1 MGIYLAIYK
10 ASINITGKTLLRIL
24 IVSIA
29 LVASLLSAY
38 LWLIQRVT
46 TFNYSIY
53 TLATVLLVPTMLT
66 LGSVASERGISV
78 SEIFVTSSFFVY
90 ALHAFS
96 GINPIMIVG
105 KMERV
110 LHVDG
115 SLIAYLITPFAVYA
129 LSVLLYCI
137 LNKYLPRITHIIT
150 GR

>member
-1 MGIYLAIYK
+1 M
-10 ASINITGKTLLRIL
+10 NTGDW
-24 IVSIA
+24 
-29 LVASLLSAY
+29 LSF
-38 LWLIQRVT
+38 IEHQ
-46 TFNYSIY
+46 
-53 TLATVLLVPTMLT
+53 
-66 LGSVASERGISV
+66 
-78 SEIFVTSSFFVY
+78 FVNGACPPVHFFVY